1 MIVIGLCGGSGSG
14 KGTVS
19 KIFLE
24 YGIPSIDTDAVYH
37 NITSYNSPCL
47 RALSIEFGED
57 IIADGNRLDR
67 KKLGSIVFTS
77 KDRLKRLN
85 EITHRYIL
93 NEVRNSLLE
102 YEKEGRMA
110 AIVDAPLL
118 FESGFNEEC
127 DLTVCVI
134 SDEEKRISRIV
145 DRDGITYETAKKR
158 IGTQINDTELVNLC
172 DYVITNNDDIP
183 SLRSQ
188 TLRIAKLILENKH
201 ER

>member
-1 MIVIGLCGGSGSG
+1 
-14 KGTVS
+14 
-19 KIFLE
+19 
-24 YGIPSIDTDAVYH
+24 
-37 NITSYNSPCL
+37 
-47 RALSIEFGED
+47 
-57 IIADGNRLDR
+57 
-67 KKLGSIVFTS
+67 
-77 KDRLKRLN
+77 
-85 EITHRYIL
+85 
-93 NEVRNSLLE
+93 
-102 YEKEGRMA
+102 MA

-158 IGTQINDTELVNLC
+158 IGTQISDTELVNLC